1 MTETLPHQINL
12 AALQMANDL
21 NADHADCKQW
31 ILLFVGAEDE
41 AQLYNL
47 ELSDP
52 GSAKTKGVRHV
63 LRNGR
68 NVTVIDL
75 MEALTSLAGL
85 VVIKQNID
93 GLLSAIAG
101 GLFLIRTVQKATTI
115 ELSTEDA
122 SVVWALYQLDGSAK
136 KEDLLNAWSDVVSG
150 SQIVDAMVTPQ
161 KLEAHL
167 AHLKDLGCV
176 KEIGRHVLFAEP
188 VELED

>member
-31 ILLFVGAEDE
+31 ILLFLGAEDE

-85 VVIKQNID
+85 AVIKQNID

-122 SVVWALYQLDGSAK
+122 SVVWALHQLDGSAK
-136 KEDLLNAWSDVVSG
+136 KEDLLNAWSDVVSK
-150 SQIVDAMVTPQ
+150 SQVVDAMVTPQ
-161 KLEAHL
+161 KLEARL
-167 AHLKDLGCV
+167 VHLKDLGCV

-188 VELED
+188 IELED